1 MCDRWSN
8 RYIFPTSVQTAGV
21 GGYLSPGDSRIVR
34 LFLFECHMHPVPQ
47 VTECPTNPNF
57 SQMSVSAGWP
67 CLWVLAFCAG
77 CWRSALGAVVLYNR
91 EKNESLIFTPHLVHT
106 SCLQ

>member
-57 SQMSVSAGWP
+57 SQMSVSAG
-67 CLWVLAFCAG
+67 CFDL
-77 CWRSALGAVVLYNR
+77 R
-91 EKNESLIFTPHLVHT
+91 EKILVKIHFGIKN
-106 SCLQ
+106 